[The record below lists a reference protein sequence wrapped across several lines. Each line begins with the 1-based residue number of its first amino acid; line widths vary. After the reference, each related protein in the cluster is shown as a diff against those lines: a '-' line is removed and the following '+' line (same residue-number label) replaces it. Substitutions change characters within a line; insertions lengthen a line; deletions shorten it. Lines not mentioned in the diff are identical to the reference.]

1 MNLIDSHPVR
11 RFSPD
16 RKYRYLLT
24 RQVGFGDRGTVT
36 FIMLNPSTADEAPDD
51 PTIRRCI
58 SFANSWSYG
67 WLHVVNLSP
76 LRATDPKDLIDAGPE
91 PDDVWEENILTIR
104 ETAWTSVLVIAAW
117 GGHGNAE
124 GRTHKVIDELVWKPG
139 CVDLIDLHCLGTTK
153 DGHPRHPLYVKGD
166 TLPQPYRHGVA

>member
-1 MNLIDSHPVR
+1 MNQTDPRPVA

-16 RKYRYLLT
+16 RNYRYLLT

-36 FIMLNPSTADEAPDD
+36 FIMLNPPTADEARDD

-76 LRATDPKDLIDAGPE
+76 LRATDPKELIDAGPE
-91 PDDVWEENILTIR
+91 PDEVWEENIVTIR
-104 ETAWTSVLVIAAW
+104 ETASTSDLVIAAW
-117 GGHGNAE
+117 GVHGNAE
-124 GRTHKVIDELVWKPG
+124 GRANRVIDERVWKPSNVDH
-139 CVDLIDLHCLGTTK
+139 VDLYCLGTTK
-153 DGHPRHPLYVKGD
+153 DGQPRHPLYVKGD
-166 TLPQPYRHGVA
+166 MLPQPYRHGVA